1 MTGND
6 SKSYLPN
13 HSIKKKPIKDDNSA
27 LIENIESNSKAPKF
41 KLHERVRMIKY
52 QKIFSKGYTEN
63 WSREILTSDSL
74 LKIDS

>member
-13 HSIKKKPIKDDNSA
+13 HSINKKPIKDDNSD

-52 QKIFSKGYTEN
+52 
-63 WSREILTSDSL
+63 
-74 LKIDS
+74 

>member
-13 HSIKKKPIKDDNSA
+13 HSINKKPIKNDNSA

-52 QKIFSKGYTEN
+52 
-63 WSREILTSDSL
+63 
-74 LKIDS
+74 